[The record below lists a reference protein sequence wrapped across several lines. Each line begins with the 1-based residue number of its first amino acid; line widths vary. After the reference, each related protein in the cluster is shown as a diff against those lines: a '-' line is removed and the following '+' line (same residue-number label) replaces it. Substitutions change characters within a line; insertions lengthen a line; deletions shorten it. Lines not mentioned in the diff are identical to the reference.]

1 MWITRVQL
9 SNIKSYGKNSPA
21 IEFRQGVNL
30 IQGKNGAGKST
41 ILEAIG
47 LALFDSRTYTHQQF
61 VREGSRSGTIA
72 VAFVSGWD
80 EREYEVVRGVGG
92 GQTYVY
98 DPETSRKVCEGKE
111 NTFEFIRRHLR
122 VEPGT
127 ELEALFRDA
136 VGVPQGTI
144 TAIFHEPPSTRKEKF
159 NRLLRIDS
167 YERAWEALRST
178 GNYIR
183 KRSEQNDLRR
193 AELRGMLED
202 LPDVAGQIEH
212 LEGLIRSEQ
221 EALEETRHR
230 LEQVTADVQNLDSL
244 KQQLDARDRQIS
256 DLHAELQVLEE
267 RLSQAAEAVEE
278 AEAAAATVAETE
290 EAYHLHQRAQET
302 LGDLEAER
310 QQRDRLVE
318 ERHKLDTQRQLCR
331 QDLERLA
338 GQLREIQDAEAEVE
352 RLAPLLE
359 RQQTL
364 AQELEQARQ
373 DLAEYERLRQEIARY
388 DGVLADLAGRLQQI
402 EAQFAIERILQG
414 EAADQSPPGRTLEEQ
429 SNIARERVLALQS
442 AYQGWADAHTGWQS
456 AQQEVQALKQQFQ
469 ERERLQRQ
477 LAALDK
483 DWNDATRRDSELR
496 SRVAQIERQQQT
508 VEEYRALLLQADA
521 RCPVC
526 QRPMDEHARAES
538 EAHFAAEHQALEEA
552 LQEAKE
558 QLEALAAE
566 QAALKEERD
575 SLARQIE
582 HLPGEASLNLAQA
595 RLDESQ
601 ALAQERQGELARH
614 LAQATG
620 AQDALAALLSQAR
633 ERAQSLAAT
642 EQRLS
647 DTQQALDEL
656 GDVQRQHDMVKA
668 RAEERPTVEAR
679 QAERQAELA
688 EQETHLSEIEA
699 ELQQFADLDRRIAQ
713 AQETRSSTE
722 ADYQRY
728 LASRDIAAQLASRR
742 ANLKALEEEREAR
755 AAQHEQLKGE
765 RNSLATGYDPEAH
778 EALRQQQRE
787 WEKRQVELQTRL
799 EGYQERQR
807 EFIQKKEQLQKV
819 QQELEQCD
827 REAEVLQARQ
837 EAFDFVREGIRQA
850 GPRIARQLT
859 RLIAERANHI
869 FGDILGD
876 YSLVLNWSDDYAISV
891 SYRGEERDFE
901 LLSGGEQMAA
911 ALAIRLALLTQLANV
926 QFAFFDEPTT
936 NLDEARRRQL
946 AESLAAIR
954 SLQQIFVI
962 SHDDTFEQ
970 DSYHVIQVYK
980 ENGLS
985 QVETQ

>member
-9 SNIKSYGKNSPA
+9 SNIKSYGQNSPA

-61 VREGSRSGTIA
+61 VREGSRSGTIT

-111 NTFEFIRRHLR
+111 DTLEFIRRHLR

-144 TAIFHEPPSTRKEKF
+144 TAIFHETPSTRKEKF

-183 KRSEQNDLRR
+183 QRSEQNDLRR
-193 AELRGMLED
+193 AELSGMLEG
-202 LPDVAGQIEH
+202 LPDVAEQIEH
-212 LEGLIRSEQ
+212 LERLIGSEQ

-230 LEQVTADVQNLDSL
+230 LEQVNADVQALDSR
-244 KQQLDARDRQIS
+244 KQQLDALDWQIS
-256 DLHAELQVLEE
+256 DLQAELQVLEE
-267 RLSQAAEAVEE
+267 RLSQATEVVEE
-278 AEAAAATVAETE
+278 AEAAAEVAAETE
-290 EAYHLHQRAQET
+290 EAYRLHQRAQET
-302 LGDLEAER
+302 LQALEAKR
-310 QQRDRLVE
+310 QQRDILVE
-318 ERHKLDTQRQLCR
+318 EHHELDTQCRLCR

-338 GQLREIQDAEAEVE
+338 GQLREIQDAEAAVE
-352 RLAPLLE
+352 RLAPLVE
-359 RQQTL
+359 RQQSL
-364 AQELEQARQ
+364 AKELEQAKQ
-373 DLAEYERLRQEIARY
+373 DLAEYERLQQEIAQY
-388 DGVLADLAGRLQQI
+388 DGVLADLAGRLRQI
-402 EAQFAIERILQG
+402 EEQVATEDFPKEEVAG
-414 EAADQSPPGRTLEEQ
+414 EFPSGRTLEEQ

-442 AYQGWADAHTGWQS
+442 AYQGWADAHASWQS
-456 AQQEVQALKQQFQ
+456 AQQEVQALQQQIQ
-469 ERERLQRQ
+469 ERERLQHQ
-477 LAALDK
+477 LVALDQ
-483 DWNDATRRDSELR
+483 DWADTTRRDSELR

-508 VEEYRALLLQADA
+508 IDEYRTLLSQADA

-538 EAHFAAEHQALEEA
+538 EAHFAAERQALDEA
-552 LQEAKE
+552 LQEARE
-558 QLEALAAE
+558 QLEALVAE
-566 QAALKEERD
+566 QKALEEERA
-575 SLARQIE
+575 SLAQQIE
-582 HLPGEASLNLAQA
+582 RLPGEASLNLAQA
-595 RLDESQ
+595 RLDEAQ
-601 ALAQERQGELARH
+601 AVTQERQDELARH
-614 LAQATG
+614 LAGATG

-633 ERAQSLAAT
+633 ERTQALAAT

-647 DTQQALDEL
+647 DIQQTLVEL
-656 GDVQRQHDMVKA
+656 GDVQRQYDRVKA

-688 EQETHLSEIEA
+688 EQETHLGEIEA
-699 ELQQFADLDRRIAQ
+699 ELQQFADLDKRIAQ

-742 ANLKALEEEREAR
+742 ANLKALHEEREAR

-765 RNSLATGYDPEAH
+765 RNALATGYDPEAH
-778 EALRQQQRE
+778 EVLRQQQRE
-787 WEKRQVELQTRL
+787 LEKRQVELHTRL
-799 EGYQERQR
+799 EGYQERRR
-807 EFIQKKEQLQKV
+807 EFIQEKERLQKV
-819 QQELEQCD
+819 QQELEQCE
-827 REAEVLQARQ
+827 REAERLQARQ
-837 EAFDFVREGIRQA
+837 EAFAFMRESIRQA

-985 QVETQ
+985 QVEMQ